1 MQGDIVNIQ
10 TNQKPNKPNKPKT
23 KQTQKE
29 AAHRKSLCAV
39 FFLPGN
45 EFCFLLRAAH
55 DGVILESAQKTAVK
69 GEVFWQLFF
78 HSYMMQE
85 IFMTKKDWYEA
96 GEQIRNLVQEAIDN
110 EDFSQLSSTVTNVV
124 NDTMSG
130 LEKALKD
137 SLGNGSRQAGSEAGA
152 ETDSSRARNRAEDA
166 RYSGG
171 QNAQDQMGD
180 QRGTAGA
187 NRGDRTRS
195 ESEDTYRKHRPYQ
208 EWTRQTRQEAADRIR
223 VNVEKAC
230 RTKYTEHVQKKNTA
244 LVPVRAPGQISGA
257 VMKWTGYACSGT
269 FGLSLAI
276 LGVVGAATGIALTVP
291 ISILGV
297 LFAGSLALGIGGKK
311 RSELAQRF
319 RKYVNVLGNRTY
331 CMVEEL
337 ADSVGESSK
346 FVRKDLKKMIRQGF
360 FPQGYL
366 DQKETC
372 LITDKQ
378 TYQQYQD
385 AQQSYEA
392 RQKTAQQSKESGTQ
406 EAGGKLHSE
415 DGLASERKAGSENA
429 SANRGG
435 AGFDGGIRSDLD
447 PKCAELI
454 AQGKSYIRH
463 IHECNDRILDEAMS
477 EKLARLELVVTRIF
491 TEAERN
497 PEVVDDLKKMMSY
510 YLPTTKKLLDAYC
523 NLNEQ
528 PVGGQNID
536 SMKKEIEGTL
546 DTLNAAFEKLLDDLF
561 EEQAWDISS
570 DISVLNT
577 MLAQEGLTGNQFER
591 RRNL

>member
-1 MQGDIVNIQ
+1 M
-10 TNQKPNKPNKPKT
+10 
-23 KQTQKE
+23 
-29 AAHRKSLCAV
+29 
-39 FFLPGN
+39 
-45 EFCFLLRAAH
+45 LRTTWYGA
-55 DGVILESAQKTAVK
+55 ILKATQKTAVNE
-69 GEVFWQLFF
+69 GVFWQLFF
-78 HSYMMQE
+78 DSFDFRE

-96 GEQIRNLVQEAIDN
+96 GDQIRNLVQDAIDK
-110 EDFSQLSSTVTNVV
+110 EDFSQLSSTISNVV

-137 SLGNGSRQAGSEAGA
+137 SLGNGTRQPGGAAGA
-152 ETDSSRARNRAEDA
+152 EKDSSGAQDA

-171 QNAQDQMGD
+171 QTVQDQADG
-180 QRGTAGA
+180 QTGTAGS
-187 NRGDRTRS
+187 NRGGRTQS
-195 ESEDTYRKHRPYQ
+195 ESGDQYRNRRPYQ
-208 EWTRQTRQEAADRIR
+208 TWTTQARQEAADRIR
-223 VNVEKAC
+223 VNMEK
-230 RTKYTEHVQKKNTA
+230 THSEHAQEKNTS
-244 LVPVRAPGQISGA
+244 LVPVKAPGRVSGT
-257 VMKWTGYACSGT
+257 VMKWVGYSCSGM

-276 LGVVGAATGIALTVP
+276 LGAVGAATGVSLAVP
-291 ISILGV
+291 VSILGV
-297 LFAGSLALGIGGKK
+297 LFAGSLGLGIGGKK
-311 RSELAQRF
+311 RLELAQRF
-319 RKYVNVLGNRTY
+319 RKYVSVLGNRTY

-392 RQKTAQQSKESGTQ
+392 RKKAAQQSKDPGRRDGDGQYFETAFDSESSG
-406 EAGGKLHSE
+406 
-415 DGLASERKAGSENA
+415 GSENTAAKRSGTNQNGAA
-429 SANRGG
+429 SGHFA
-435 AGFDGGIRSDLD
+435 DSDIRADLD

-454 AQGKSYIRH
+454 AQGRSYIRH
-463 IHECNDRILDEAMS
+463 IHECNDRIPDEAMS
-477 EKLARLELVVTRIF
+477 EKLARLEVVVTRIF

-536 SMKKEIEGTL
+536 TMKKEIEETL
-546 DTLNAAFEKLLDDLF
+546 DTLNSAFEKLLDDLF

-577 MLAQEGLTGNQFER
+577 MLAQEGLTGNRFER
-591 RRNL
+591 K

>member
-1 MQGDIVNIQ
+1 MAEGIVLYS
-10 TNQKPNKPNKPKT
+10 
-23 KQTQKE
+23 KQHE
-29 AAHRKSLCAV
+29 SKS
-39 FFLPGN
+39 
-45 EFCFLLRAAH
+45 
-55 DGVILESAQKTAVK
+55 
-69 GEVFWQLFF
+69 WQLGTGL
-78 HSYMMQE
+78 HSGMALEDLRDAVIWE

-96 GEQIRNLVQEAIDN
+96 GDQIRNLVQDAIDK
-110 EDFSQLSSTVTNVV
+110 EDFSQLSSTISNVV

-137 SLGNGSRQAGSEAGA
+137 SLGNGTQQPGGAAGA
-152 ETDSSRARNRAEDA
+152 EKDSSGAQDA
-166 RYSGG
+166 RYGGG
-171 QNAQDQMGD
+171 QTVQDQADG
-180 QRGTAGA
+180 QTGTAGS
-187 NRGDRTRS
+187 NRGGRTQS
-195 ESEDTYRKHRPYQ
+195 ESGDQYRNRRPYQ
-208 EWTRQTRQEAADRIR
+208 TWTTQARQEAADRIR
-223 VNVEKAC
+223 VNMEKTH
-230 RTKYTEHVQKKNTA
+230 RTRYTEHAQEKNTS
-244 LVPVRAPGQISGA
+244 LVPVKAPGKVSGT
-257 VMKWTGYACSGT
+257 VMKWVGYSCSGM

-276 LGVVGAATGIALTVP
+276 LGAVGAATGVSLAVP
-291 ISILGV
+291 VSILGV
-297 LFAGSLALGIGGKK
+297 LFAGSLGLGIGGKK
-311 RSELAQRF
+311 RLELAQRF
-319 RKYVNVLGNRTY
+319 RKYVSVLGNRTY

-392 RQKTAQQSKESGTQ
+392 RKKAAQQSKDPGRRDGDGQYFETAFDSESSG
-406 EAGGKLHSE
+406 
-415 DGLASERKAGSENA
+415 GSENA
-429 SANRGG
+429 AAKRSGTNQNG
-435 AGFDGGIRSDLD
+435 AASGHFADSDIRADLD

-454 AQGKSYIRH
+454 AQGRSYIRH
-463 IHECNDRILDEAMS
+463 IHECNDRIPDEAMS
-477 EKLARLELVVTRIF
+477 EKLARLEVVVTRIF

-536 SMKKEIEGTL
+536 TMKKEIEETL
-546 DTLNAAFEKLLDDLF
+546 DTLNSAFEKLLDDLF

-591 RRNL
+591 R

>member
-1 MQGDIVNIQ
+1 MLYS
-10 TNQKPNKPNKPKT
+10 
-23 KQTQKE
+23 KQHE
-29 AAHRKSLCAV
+29 SKS
-39 FFLPGN
+39 
-45 EFCFLLRAAH
+45 
-55 DGVILESAQKTAVK
+55 
-69 GEVFWQLFF
+69 WQLGTGL
-78 HSYMMQE
+78 HSGMALEDLRDAVIWE

-96 GEQIRNLVQEAIDN
+96 GDQIRNLVQDAIDK
-110 EDFSQLSSTVTNVV
+110 EDFSQLSSTISNVV

-137 SLGNGSRQAGSEAGA
+137 SLGNGTRQPGGAAGA
-152 ETDSSRARNRAEDA
+152 EKDSSGAQDA

-171 QNAQDQMGD
+171 QTVQDQADG
-180 QRGTAGA
+180 QTGTAGS
-187 NRGDRTRS
+187 NRGGRTQS
-195 ESEDTYRKHRPYQ
+195 ESGDQYRNRRPYQ
-208 EWTRQTRQEAADRIR
+208 TWTTQARQEAADRIR
-223 VNVEKAC
+223 SNMEKTH
-230 RTKYTEHVQKKNTA
+230 RTNDAEHAQKESKA
-244 LVPVRAPGQISGA
+244 LVPVKAPGRVSGT
-257 VMKWTGYACSGT
+257 VMKWVGYSCSGM

-276 LGVVGAATGIALTVP
+276 LGAVGAATGVSLAVP
-291 ISILGV
+291 VSILGV
-297 LFAGSLALGIGGKK
+297 LFAGSLGLGIGGKK
-311 RSELAQRF
+311 RLELAQRF
-319 RKYVNVLGNRTY
+319 RKYVSVLGNRTY

-392 RQKTAQQSKESGTQ
+392 RKKAAQQSKDPGRRDGDGQYFETAFDSESSG
-406 EAGGKLHSE
+406 
-415 DGLASERKAGSENA
+415 GSENA
-429 SANRGG
+429 AAKRSGTNQNG
-435 AGFDGGIRSDLD
+435 AASGHFADSDIRADLD

-454 AQGKSYIRH
+454 AQGRSYIRH
-463 IHECNDRILDEAMS
+463 IHECNDRIPDEAMS
-477 EKLARLELVVTRIF
+477 EKLARLEVVVTRIF

-536 SMKKEIEGTL
+536 TMKKEIEETL
-546 DTLNAAFEKLLDDLF
+546 DTLNSAFEKLLDDLF

-577 MLAQEGLTGNQFER
+577 MLAQEGLTGNRFER
-591 RRNL
+591 K

>member
-1 MQGDIVNIQ
+1 MLYS
-10 TNQKPNKPNKPKT
+10 
-23 KQTQKE
+23 KQHE
-29 AAHRKSLCAV
+29 SKS
-39 FFLPGN
+39 
-45 EFCFLLRAAH
+45 
-55 DGVILESAQKTAVK
+55 
-69 GEVFWQLFF
+69 WQLGTGL
-78 HSYMMQE
+78 HSGMALEDLRDAVIWE

-96 GEQIRNLVQEAIDN
+96 GDQIRNLVQDAIDK
-110 EDFSQLSSTVTNVV
+110 EDFSQLSSTISNVV

-137 SLGNGSRQAGSEAGA
+137 SLGNGTRQPGGAPGA
-152 ETDSSRARNRAEDA
+152 EKDSSGAQDA
-166 RYSGG
+166 RYSGR
-171 QNAQDQMGD
+171 QTVQDQADG
-180 QRGTAGA
+180 QTGTAGS
-187 NRGDRTRS
+187 NRGDRTQS
-195 ESEDTYRKHRPYQ
+195 ESGDQYRNRRPYQ
-208 EWTRQTRQEAADRIR
+208 TWTTQARQEAADRIR
-223 VNVEKAC
+223 VNMEKTH
-230 RTKYTEHVQKKNTA
+230 RTRYTEHAQEKNTS
-244 LVPVRAPGQISGA
+244 LVPVKAPGRVSGT
-257 VMKWTGYACSGT
+257 VMKWVGYSCSGM

-276 LGVVGAATGIALTVP
+276 LGAVGAATGVSLAVP
-291 ISILGV
+291 VSILGV
-297 LFAGSLALGIGGKK
+297 LFAGSLGLGIGGKK
-311 RSELAQRF
+311 RLELAQRF
-319 RKYVNVLGNRTY
+319 RKYVSVLGNRTY

-392 RQKTAQQSKESGTQ
+392 RKKAAQQSKDPGRRNGDGQYFETVFDSESSG
-406 EAGGKLHSE
+406 
-415 DGLASERKAGSENA
+415 GSENA
-429 SANRGG
+429 AAKRSGTNQNG
-435 AGFDGGIRSDLD
+435 AASGHFADSDIRADLD

-454 AQGKSYIRH
+454 AQGRSYIRH
-463 IHECNDRILDEAMS
+463 IHECNDRIPDEAMS
-477 EKLARLELVVTRIF
+477 EKLARLEVVVTRIF

-536 SMKKEIEGTL
+536 TMKKEIEETL
-546 DTLNAAFEKLLDDLF
+546 DTLNSAFEKLLDDLF

-591 RRNL
+591 K

>member
-1 MQGDIVNIQ
+1 MAEGIVLYS
-10 TNQKPNKPNKPKT
+10 
-23 KQTQKE
+23 KQHE
-29 AAHRKSLCAV
+29 SKS
-39 FFLPGN
+39 
-45 EFCFLLRAAH
+45 
-55 DGVILESAQKTAVK
+55 
-69 GEVFWQLFF
+69 WQLGTGL
-78 HSYMMQE
+78 HSGMALEDLRDAVIWE

-96 GEQIRNLVQEAIDN
+96 GDQIRNLVQDAIDK
-110 EDFSQLSSTVTNVV
+110 EDFSQLSSTISNVV

-137 SLGNGSRQAGSEAGA
+137 SLGNGTRQPGGAPGA
-152 ETDSSRARNRAEDA
+152 EKDSSGAQDA
-166 RYSGG
+166 RYSGR
-171 QNAQDQMGD
+171 QTVQDQADG
-180 QRGTAGA
+180 QTGTAGSKRGGRTQNESGDQYR
-187 NRGDRTRS
+187 NR
-195 ESEDTYRKHRPYQ
+195 RPYQ
-208 EWTRQTRQEAADRIR
+208 TWTTQARQEAADRIR
-223 VNVEKAC
+223 VNMEK
-230 RTKYTEHVQKKNTA
+230 THSEHAQKKNTS
-244 LVPVRAPGQISGA
+244 LVPVKAPGKVSGT
-257 VMKWTGYACSGT
+257 VMKWVGYSCSGM

-276 LGVVGAATGIALTVP
+276 LGAVGAATGVSLAVP
-291 ISILGV
+291 VSILGV
-297 LFAGSLALGIGGKK
+297 LFAGSLGLGIGGKK
-311 RSELAQRF
+311 RLELAQRF
-319 RKYVNVLGNRTY
+319 RKYVSVLGNRTY

-392 RQKTAQQSKESGTQ
+392 RRKAAQQSKDPGRREGDGQYFETAFDSESSG
-406 EAGGKLHSE
+406 
-415 DGLASERKAGSENA
+415 GSENA
-429 SANRGG
+429 AAKRSGTNQNG
-435 AGFDGGIRSDLD
+435 AASGHFADSDIRADLD

-454 AQGKSYIRH
+454 AQGRSYIRH
-463 IHECNDRILDEAMS
+463 IHECNDRIPDEAMS
-477 EKLARLELVVTRIF
+477 EKLARLEVVVTRIF

-536 SMKKEIEGTL
+536 TMKKEIEETL
-546 DTLNAAFEKLLDDLF
+546 DTLNSAFEKLLDDLF

-591 RRNL
+591 K

>member
-1 MQGDIVNIQ
+1 MLYS
-10 TNQKPNKPNKPKT
+10 
-23 KQTQKE
+23 KQHE
-29 AAHRKSLCAV
+29 SKS
-39 FFLPGN
+39 
-45 EFCFLLRAAH
+45 
-55 DGVILESAQKTAVK
+55 
-69 GEVFWQLFF
+69 WQLGTGL
-78 HSYMMQE
+78 HSGMALEDLRDAVIWE

-96 GEQIRNLVQEAIDN
+96 GDQIRNLVQDAIDK
-110 EDFSQLSSTVTNVV
+110 EDFSQLSSTISNVV

-137 SLGNGSRQAGSEAGA
+137 SLGNGTRQPGGAPGA
-152 ETDSSRARNRAEDA
+152 EKDSSGAQDA

-171 QNAQDQMGD
+171 QTAQDQADG
-180 QRGTAGA
+180 QTGTAGS
-187 NRGDRTRS
+187 NRGGRTQS
-195 ESEDTYRKHRPYQ
+195 ESGDQYRNRRPYQ
-208 EWTRQTRQEAADRIR
+208 TWTTQARQEAADRIR
-223 VNVEKAC
+223 VNMEK
-230 RTKYTEHVQKKNTA
+230 THSEHAQEKNTS
-244 LVPVRAPGQISGA
+244 LVPVKAPGRVSGT
-257 VMKWTGYACSGT
+257 VMKWVGYSCSGM

-276 LGVVGAATGIALTVP
+276 LGAVGAATGVSLAVP
-291 ISILGV
+291 VSILGV
-297 LFAGSLALGIGGKK
+297 LFAGSLGLGIGGKK
-311 RSELAQRF
+311 RLELAQRF
-319 RKYVNVLGNRTY
+319 RKYVSVLGNRTY

-392 RQKTAQQSKESGTQ
+392 RKKAAQQSKDPGRRDGDGQYFETAFDSESSG
-406 EAGGKLHSE
+406 
-415 DGLASERKAGSENA
+415 GSENTAAKRSGTNQNGAA
-429 SANRGG
+429 SGHFA
-435 AGFDGGIRSDLD
+435 DSDIRADLD

-454 AQGKSYIRH
+454 AQGRSYIRH
-463 IHECNDRILDEAMS
+463 IHECNDRIPDEAMS
-477 EKLARLELVVTRIF
+477 EKLARLEVVVTRIF

-536 SMKKEIEGTL
+536 TMKKEIEETL
-546 DTLNAAFEKLLDDLF
+546 DTLNSAFEKLLDDLF

-591 RRNL
+591 K

>member
-1 MQGDIVNIQ
+1 MLYS
-10 TNQKPNKPNKPKT
+10 
-23 KQTQKE
+23 KQHE
-29 AAHRKSLCAV
+29 SKSCQLGTGLHSGMALEDLRDAV
-39 FFLPGN
+39 
-45 EFCFLLRAAH
+45 
-55 DGVILESAQKTAVK
+55 I
-69 GEVFWQLFF
+69 W
-78 HSYMMQE
+78 E

-96 GEQIRNLVQEAIDN
+96 GDQIRNLVQDAIDK
-110 EDFSQLSSTVTNVV
+110 EDFSQLSSTISNVV

-137 SLGNGSRQAGSEAGA
+137 SLGNGTRQPGGAPGA
-152 ETDSSRARNRAEDA
+152 EKDSSGAQDA

-171 QNAQDQMGD
+171 QTVQDQADG
-180 QRGTAGA
+180 QTGTAGSK
-187 NRGDRTRS
+187 RGDRTQS
-195 ESEDTYRKHRPYQ
+195 ESGDQYRNRRPYQ
-208 EWTRQTRQEAADRIR
+208 TWTTQARQEAADRIR
-223 VNVEKAC
+223 VNMEKTH
-230 RTKYTEHVQKKNTA
+230 RTRYTEHAQEKNTS
-244 LVPVRAPGQISGA
+244 LVPVKAPGKVSGT
-257 VMKWTGYACSGT
+257 VMKWVGYSCGGM

-276 LGVVGAATGIALTVP
+276 LGAVGAATGVSLAVP
-291 ISILGV
+291 VSILGV
-297 LFAGSLALGIGGKK
+297 LFAGSLGLGIGGKK
-311 RSELAQRF
+311 RLELAQRF
-319 RKYVNVLGNRTY
+319 RKYVSVLGNRTY

-392 RQKTAQQSKESGTQ
+392 RKKAAQQSKDPGRRDGDGQYFETAFDSESSG
-406 EAGGKLHSE
+406 
-415 DGLASERKAGSENA
+415 GSENA
-429 SANRGG
+429 AAKRSGTNQNG
-435 AGFDGGIRSDLD
+435 AASGHFADSDIQADLD

-454 AQGKSYIRH
+454 AQGRSYIRH
-463 IHECNDRILDEAMS
+463 IHECNDRIPDEAMS
-477 EKLARLELVVTRIF
+477 EKLARLEVVVTRIF

-536 SMKKEIEGTL
+536 TMKKEIEETL
-546 DTLNAAFEKLLDDLF
+546 DTLNSAFEKLLDDLF

-591 RRNL
+591 K

>member
-1 MQGDIVNIQ
+1 MAEGIVLYS
-10 TNQKPNKPNKPKT
+10 
-23 KQTQKE
+23 KQHE
-29 AAHRKSLCAV
+29 SKS
-39 FFLPGN
+39 
-45 EFCFLLRAAH
+45 
-55 DGVILESAQKTAVK
+55 
-69 GEVFWQLFF
+69 WQLGTGL
-78 HSYMMQE
+78 HSGMALEDLRDAVIWE
-85 IFMTKKDWYEA
+85 IFMTKKDWYKA
-96 GEQIRNLVQEAIDN
+96 GDQIRNLVQDAIDK
-110 EDFSQLSSTVTNVV
+110 EDFSQLSSTISNVV

-137 SLGNGSRQAGSEAGA
+137 SLGNGTRQPGGAAGA
-152 ETDSSRARNRAEDA
+152 EKDSSGAQDA

-171 QNAQDQMGD
+171 QTVQDQADG
-180 QRGTAGA
+180 QTGTAGS
-187 NRGDRTRS
+187 NRGGRTQS
-195 ESEDTYRKHRPYQ
+195 ESGDQYRNRRPYQ
-208 EWTRQTRQEAADRIR
+208 TWTTQARQEAADRIR
-223 VNVEKAC
+223 VNMEK
-230 RTKYTEHVQKKNTA
+230 THSEHAQEKNTS
-244 LVPVRAPGQISGA
+244 LVPVKAPGRVSGT
-257 VMKWTGYACSGT
+257 VMKWVGYSCSGM

-276 LGVVGAATGIALTVP
+276 LGAVGAATGVSLAVP
-291 ISILGV
+291 VSILGV
-297 LFAGSLALGIGGKK
+297 LFAGSLGVGIGGKK
-311 RSELAQRF
+311 RLELAQRF
-319 RKYVNVLGNRTY
+319 RKYVSVLGNRTY

-392 RQKTAQQSKESGTQ
+392 RKKAAQQSKDPGRRDGDGQYFETAFDSESSG
-406 EAGGKLHSE
+406 
-415 DGLASERKAGSENA
+415 GSENA
-429 SANRGG
+429 AAKRSGTNQNG
-435 AGFDGGIRSDLD
+435 AASGHFADSDIRADLD

-454 AQGKSYIRH
+454 AQGRSYIRH
-463 IHECNDRILDEAMS
+463 IHECNDRIPDEAMS
-477 EKLARLELVVTRIF
+477 EKLARLEVVVTRIF

-536 SMKKEIEGTL
+536 TMKKEIEETL
-546 DTLNAAFEKLLDDLF
+546 DTLNSAFEKLLDDLF

-577 MLAQEGLTGNQFER
+577 MLAQEGLTGNRFER
-591 RRNL
+591 K

>member
-1 MQGDIVNIQ
+1 MLYS
-10 TNQKPNKPNKPKT
+10 
-23 KQTQKE
+23 KQHE
-29 AAHRKSLCAV
+29 SKSCQLGTGLHSGMALEDLRDAV
-39 FFLPGN
+39 
-45 EFCFLLRAAH
+45 
-55 DGVILESAQKTAVK
+55 I
-69 GEVFWQLFF
+69 W
-78 HSYMMQE
+78 E

-96 GEQIRNLVQEAIDN
+96 GDQIRNLVQDAIDK
-110 EDFSQLSSTVTNVV
+110 EDFSQLSSTISNVV

-137 SLGNGSRQAGSEAGA
+137 SLGNGTRQPGGAPGA
-152 ETDSSRARNRAEDA
+152 EKDSSGAQDA

-171 QNAQDQMGD
+171 QTVQDQADG
-180 QRGTAGA
+180 QTGTAGSK
-187 NRGDRTRS
+187 RGDRTQS
-195 ESEDTYRKHRPYQ
+195 ESGDQYRNRRPYQ
-208 EWTRQTRQEAADRIR
+208 TWTTQARQEAADRIR
-223 VNVEKAC
+223 VNMEKTH
-230 RTKYTEHVQKKNTA
+230 RTRYTEHAQEKNTS
-244 LVPVRAPGQISGA
+244 LVPVKAPGKVSGT
-257 VMKWTGYACSGT
+257 VMKWVGYSCSGM

-276 LGVVGAATGIALTVP
+276 LGAVGAATGVSLAVP
-291 ISILGV
+291 VSILGV
-297 LFAGSLALGIGGKK
+297 LFAGSLGLGIGGKK
-311 RSELAQRF
+311 RLELAQRF
-319 RKYVNVLGNRTY
+319 RKYVSVLGNRTY

-392 RQKTAQQSKESGTQ
+392 RKKAAQQSKDPGRRDGDGQYFETAFDSESSG
-406 EAGGKLHSE
+406 
-415 DGLASERKAGSENA
+415 GSENA
-429 SANRGG
+429 AAKRSGTNQNG
-435 AGFDGGIRSDLD
+435 AASGHFADSDIQADLD

-454 AQGKSYIRH
+454 AQGRSYIRH
-463 IHECNDRILDEAMS
+463 IHECNDRIPDEAMS
-477 EKLARLELVVTRIF
+477 EKLARLEVVVTRIF

-536 SMKKEIEGTL
+536 TMKKEIEETL
-546 DTLNAAFEKLLDDLF
+546 DTLNSAFEKLLDDLF

-577 MLAQEGLTGNQFER
+577 MLAQEGLTGNRFER
-591 RRNL
+591 K

>member
-1 MQGDIVNIQ
+1 MLYS
-10 TNQKPNKPNKPKT
+10 
-23 KQTQKE
+23 KQHE
-29 AAHRKSLCAV
+29 SKS
-39 FFLPGN
+39 
-45 EFCFLLRAAH
+45 
-55 DGVILESAQKTAVK
+55 
-69 GEVFWQLFF
+69 WQLGTGL
-78 HSYMMQE
+78 HSGMALEDLRDAVIWE

-96 GEQIRNLVQEAIDN
+96 GDQIRNLVQDAIDK
-110 EDFSQLSSTVTNVV
+110 EDFSQLSSTISNVV

-137 SLGNGSRQAGSEAGA
+137 SLGNGTRQPGGAAGA
-152 ETDSSRARNRAEDA
+152 EKDSSGAQDA

-171 QNAQDQMGD
+171 QTVQDQADG
-180 QRGTAGA
+180 QTGTAGS
-187 NRGDRTRS
+187 NRGGRTQS
-195 ESEDTYRKHRPYQ
+195 ESGDQYRNRRPYQ
-208 EWTRQTRQEAADRIR
+208 TWTTQARQEAADRIR
-223 VNVEKAC
+223 VNMEK
-230 RTKYTEHVQKKNTA
+230 THSEHAQEKNTS
-244 LVPVRAPGQISGA
+244 LVPVKAPGRVSGT
-257 VMKWTGYACSGT
+257 VMKWVGYSCSGM

-276 LGVVGAATGIALTVP
+276 LGAVGAATGVSLAVP
-291 ISILGV
+291 VSILGV
-297 LFAGSLALGIGGKK
+297 LFAGSLGLGIGGKK
-311 RSELAQRF
+311 RLELAQRF
-319 RKYVNVLGNRTY
+319 RKYVSVLGNRTY

-392 RQKTAQQSKESGTQ
+392 RKKAAQQSKDPGRRDGDGQYFETAFDSESSG
-406 EAGGKLHSE
+406 
-415 DGLASERKAGSENA
+415 GSENA
-429 SANRGG
+429 AAKRSGTNQNG
-435 AGFDGGIRSDLD
+435 AASGHFADSDIRADLD

-454 AQGKSYIRH
+454 AQGRSYIRH
-463 IHECNDRILDEAMS
+463 IHECNDRIPDEAMS
-477 EKLARLELVVTRIF
+477 EKLARLEVVVTRIF

-536 SMKKEIEGTL
+536 TMKKEIEETL
-546 DTLNAAFEKLLDDLF
+546 DTLNSAFEKLLDDLF

-577 MLAQEGLTGNQFER
+577 MLAQEGLTGNRFER
-591 RRNL
+591 K

>member
-1 MQGDIVNIQ
+1 M
-10 TNQKPNKPNKPKT
+10 
-23 KQTQKE
+23 
-29 AAHRKSLCAV
+29 
-39 FFLPGN
+39 
-45 EFCFLLRAAH
+45 LRATWYGA
-55 DGVILESAQKTAVK
+55 ILEATQKTAVNE
-69 GEVFWQLFF
+69 GVFWQLFF
-78 HSYMMQE
+78 DSFDFRE

-96 GEQIRNLVQEAIDN
+96 GDQIRNLVQDAIDK
-110 EDFSQLSSTVTNVV
+110 EDFSQLSSTISNVV

-137 SLGNGSRQAGSEAGA
+137 SLGNGTRQPGGAPGA
-152 ETDSSRARNRAEDA
+152 EKDSSGAQDA
-166 RYSGG
+166 RYSGR
-171 QNAQDQMGD
+171 QTVQDQADG
-180 QRGTAGA
+180 QTGTAGS
-187 NRGDRTRS
+187 NRGDRTQS
-195 ESEDTYRKHRPYQ
+195 ESGDQYRNRRPYQ
-208 EWTRQTRQEAADRIR
+208 TWTTQARQEAADRIR
-223 VNVEKAC
+223 VNMEKTH
-230 RTKYTEHVQKKNTA
+230 RTRYTEHAQEKNTS
-244 LVPVRAPGQISGA
+244 LVPVKAPGRVSGT
-257 VMKWTGYACSGT
+257 VMKWVGYSCSGM

-276 LGVVGAATGIALTVP
+276 LGAVGAATGVSLAVP
-291 ISILGV
+291 VSILGV
-297 LFAGSLALGIGGKK
+297 LFAGSLGLGLGGKK
-311 RSELAQRF
+311 RLELAQRF
-319 RKYVNVLGNRTY
+319 RKYVSVLGNRTY

-392 RQKTAQQSKESGTQ
+392 RKKAAQQSKDPGRRDGDGQYFETAFDSESSG
-406 EAGGKLHSE
+406 
-415 DGLASERKAGSENA
+415 GSENA
-429 SANRGG
+429 AAKRSGTNQNG
-435 AGFDGGIRSDLD
+435 AASGHFADSDIRADLD

-454 AQGKSYIRH
+454 AQGRSYIRH
-463 IHECNDRILDEAMS
+463 IHECNDRIPDEAMS
-477 EKLARLELVVTRIF
+477 EKLARLEVVVTRIF

-536 SMKKEIEGTL
+536 TMKKEIEETL
-546 DTLNAAFEKLLDDLF
+546 DTLNSAFEKLLDDLF

-591 RRNL
+591 K

>member
-1 MQGDIVNIQ
+1 MLYS
-10 TNQKPNKPNKPKT
+10 
-23 KQTQKE
+23 KQHE
-29 AAHRKSLCAV
+29 SKS
-39 FFLPGN
+39 
-45 EFCFLLRAAH
+45 
-55 DGVILESAQKTAVK
+55 
-69 GEVFWQLFF
+69 WQLGTGL
-78 HSYMMQE
+78 HSGMALEDLRDAVIWE

-96 GEQIRNLVQEAIDN
+96 GDQIRNLVQDAIDK
-110 EDFSQLSSTVTNVV
+110 EDFSQLSSTISNVV

-137 SLGNGSRQAGSEAGA
+137 SLGNGTRQPGGAPGA
-152 ETDSSRARNRAEDA
+152 EKDSSGAQDA

-171 QNAQDQMGD
+171 QTVQDQADG
-180 QRGTAGA
+180 QTGTAGSK
-187 NRGDRTRS
+187 RGDRTQS
-195 ESEDTYRKHRPYQ
+195 ESGDQYRNRRPYQ
-208 EWTRQTRQEAADRIR
+208 TWTTQARQEAADRIR
-223 VNVEKAC
+223 VNMEKTH
-230 RTKYTEHVQKKNTA
+230 RTRYTEHAQEKNTS
-244 LVPVRAPGQISGA
+244 LVPVKAPGKVSGT
-257 VMKWTGYACSGT
+257 VMKWVGYSCSGM

-276 LGVVGAATGIALTVP
+276 LGAVGAATGVSLAVP
-291 ISILGV
+291 VSILGV
-297 LFAGSLALGIGGKK
+297 LFAGSLGLGIGGKK
-311 RSELAQRF
+311 RLELAQRF
-319 RKYVNVLGNRTY
+319 RKYVSVLGNRTY

-392 RQKTAQQSKESGTQ
+392 RRKAAQQSKDPGRREGDGQYFETAFDFESSG
-406 EAGGKLHSE
+406 
-415 DGLASERKAGSENA
+415 GSENA
-429 SANRGG
+429 AAKRSGTNQNG
-435 AGFDGGIRSDLD
+435 AASGHFADSDIRADLD

-454 AQGKSYIRH
+454 AQGRSYIRH
-463 IHECNDRILDEAMS
+463 IHECNDRIPDEAMS
-477 EKLARLELVVTRIF
+477 EKLARLEVVVTRIF

-536 SMKKEIEGTL
+536 TMKKEIEETL
-546 DTLNAAFEKLLDDLF
+546 DTLNSAFEKLLDDLF

-577 MLAQEGLTGNQFER
+577 MLAQEGLTGNRFER
-591 RRNL
+591 K

>member
-1 MQGDIVNIQ
+1 MLYS
-10 TNQKPNKPNKPKT
+10 
-23 KQTQKE
+23 KQHE
-29 AAHRKSLCAV
+29 SKS
-39 FFLPGN
+39 
-45 EFCFLLRAAH
+45 
-55 DGVILESAQKTAVK
+55 
-69 GEVFWQLFF
+69 WQLGTGL
-78 HSYMMQE
+78 HSGMALEDLRDAVIWE

-96 GEQIRNLVQEAIDN
+96 GDQIRNLVQDAIDK
-110 EDFSQLSSTVTNVV
+110 EDFSQLSSTISNVV

-137 SLGNGSRQAGSEAGA
+137 SLGNGTRQPGGAPGA
-152 ETDSSRARNRAEDA
+152 EKDSSGTQDA
-166 RYSGG
+166 RYSGR
-171 QNAQDQMGD
+171 QTVQDQADG
-180 QRGTAGA
+180 QTGTAGS
-187 NRGDRTRS
+187 NRGDRTQS
-195 ESEDTYRKHRPYQ
+195 ESGDQYRNRRPYQ
-208 EWTRQTRQEAADRIR
+208 TWTTQARQEAADRIR
-223 VNVEKAC
+223 SNMEKTH
-230 RTKYTEHVQKKNTA
+230 RTNDAEHAQKESKA
-244 LVPVRAPGQISGA
+244 LVPVKAPGRVSGT
-257 VMKWTGYACSGT
+257 VMKWVGYSCSGM

-276 LGVVGAATGIALTVP
+276 LGVVGAATGVSLAVP
-291 ISILGV
+291 VSILSV
-297 LFAGSLALGIGGKK
+297 LFAGSLGLGIGGKK
-311 RSELAQRF
+311 RLELAQRF
-319 RKYVNVLGNRTY
+319 RKYVSVLGNRTY

-392 RQKTAQQSKESGTQ
+392 RRKAAQQSKDPGRREGDGQYFETAFDSESSG
-406 EAGGKLHSE
+406 
-415 DGLASERKAGSENA
+415 GSENA
-429 SANRGG
+429 AAKRSGTNQNG
-435 AGFDGGIRSDLD
+435 AASGHFADSDIQADLD

-454 AQGKSYIRH
+454 AQGRSYIRH
-463 IHECNDRILDEAMS
+463 IHECNDRIPDEAMS

-536 SMKKEIEGTL
+536 TMKKEIEETL
-546 DTLNAAFEKLLDDLF
+546 DTLNSAFEKLLDDLF

-577 MLAQEGLTGNQFER
+577 MLAQEGLTGNRFER
-591 RRNL
+591 R

>member
-1 MQGDIVNIQ
+1 MLYSQQ
-10 TNQKPNKPNKPKT
+10 H
-23 KQTQKE
+23 E
-29 AAHRKSLCAV
+29 SKS
-39 FFLPGN
+39 
-45 EFCFLLRAAH
+45 
-55 DGVILESAQKTAVK
+55 
-69 GEVFWQLFF
+69 WQLGTGL
-78 HSYMMQE
+78 HSGMALEDLRDAVIWE

-96 GEQIRNLVQEAIDN
+96 GDQIRNLVQDAIDK
-110 EDFSQLSSTVTNVV
+110 EDFSQLSSTISNVV

-137 SLGNGSRQAGSEAGA
+137 SLGNGTQQPGGAPGA
-152 ETDSSRARNRAEDA
+152 EKDSSGAQDA
-166 RYSGG
+166 RYGGG
-171 QNAQDQMGD
+171 QTVQDQADG
-180 QRGTAGA
+180 QTGTAGS
-187 NRGDRTRS
+187 NRGGRTQS
-195 ESEDTYRKHRPYQ
+195 ESGDQYRNRRPYQ
-208 EWTRQTRQEAADRIR
+208 TWTTQARQEAADRIR
-223 VNVEKAC
+223 VNMEKTH
-230 RTKYTEHVQKKNTA
+230 RTRYTEHAQEKNTS
-244 LVPVRAPGQISGA
+244 LVPVKAPGKVSGT
-257 VMKWTGYACSGT
+257 VMKWVGYSCSGM

-276 LGVVGAATGIALTVP
+276 LGAVGAATGVSLAVP
-291 ISILGV
+291 VSILGV
-297 LFAGSLALGIGGKK
+297 LFAGSLGLGIGGKK
-311 RSELAQRF
+311 RLELAQRF
-319 RKYVNVLGNRTY
+319 RKYVSVLGNRTY

-392 RQKTAQQSKESGTQ
+392 RKKAAQQSKDPGRRDGDGQYFETVFDSESSG
-406 EAGGKLHSE
+406 
-415 DGLASERKAGSENA
+415 GSENA
-429 SANRGG
+429 AAKRSGTNQKG
-435 AGFDGGIRSDLD
+435 AASGHFADSDIRADLD

-454 AQGKSYIRH
+454 AQGRSYIRH

-477 EKLARLELVVTRIF
+477 EKLARLEVVVTRIF

-536 SMKKEIEGTL
+536 TMKKEIEETL
-546 DTLNAAFEKLLDDLF
+546 DTLNSAFEKLLDDLF

-577 MLAQEGLTGNQFER
+577 MLAQEGLTGNRFER
-591 RRNL
+591 K

>member
-1 MQGDIVNIQ
+1 MLYS
-10 TNQKPNKPNKPKT
+10 
-23 KQTQKE
+23 KQHE
-29 AAHRKSLCAV
+29 SKS
-39 FFLPGN
+39 
-45 EFCFLLRAAH
+45 
-55 DGVILESAQKTAVK
+55 
-69 GEVFWQLFF
+69 WQLGTGL
-78 HSYMMQE
+78 HSGMALEDLRDAVIWE

-96 GEQIRNLVQEAIDN
+96 GDQIRNLVQDAIDK
-110 EDFSQLSSTVTNVV
+110 EDFSQLSSTISNVV

-137 SLGNGSRQAGSEAGA
+137 SLGNGTRQPGGAAGA
-152 ETDSSRARNRAEDA
+152 EKDSSGAQDA

-171 QNAQDQMGD
+171 QTVQDQADG
-180 QRGTAGA
+180 QTGTAGS
-187 NRGDRTRS
+187 NRGGRTQS
-195 ESEDTYRKHRPYQ
+195 ESGDQYRNRRPYQ
-208 EWTRQTRQEAADRIR
+208 TWTTQARQEAADRIR
-223 VNVEKAC
+223 VNMEK
-230 RTKYTEHVQKKNTA
+230 THSEHAQEKNTS
-244 LVPVRAPGQISGA
+244 LVPVKAPGRVSGT
-257 VMKWTGYACSGT
+257 VMKWVGYSCSGM

-276 LGVVGAATGIALTVP
+276 LGAVGAATGVSLAVP
-291 ISILGV
+291 VSILGV
-297 LFAGSLALGIGGKK
+297 LFAGSLGLGIGGKK
-311 RSELAQRF
+311 RLELAQRF
-319 RKYVNVLGNRTY
+319 RKYVSVLGNRTY

-392 RQKTAQQSKESGTQ
+392 RKKAAQQSKDPGRRDGDGQYFETAFDSES
-406 EAGGKLHSE
+406 S
-415 DGLASERKAGSENA
+415 SGSENA
-429 SANRGG
+429 AAKRSGTNQNG
-435 AGFDGGIRSDLD
+435 AASGHFADSDIRADLD

-454 AQGKSYIRH
+454 AQGRSYIRH
-463 IHECNDRILDEAMS
+463 IHECNDRIPDEAMS
-477 EKLARLELVVTRIF
+477 EKLARLEVVVTRIF

-536 SMKKEIEGTL
+536 TMKKEIEETL
-546 DTLNAAFEKLLDDLF
+546 DTLNSAFEKLLDDLF

-577 MLAQEGLTGNQFER
+577 MLAQEGLTGNRFER
-591 RRNL
+591 K

>member
-1 MQGDIVNIQ
+1 MLYS
-10 TNQKPNKPNKPKT
+10 
-23 KQTQKE
+23 KQHE
-29 AAHRKSLCAV
+29 SKSCQLGTGLHSGMALEDLRDAV
-39 FFLPGN
+39 
-45 EFCFLLRAAH
+45 
-55 DGVILESAQKTAVK
+55 I
-69 GEVFWQLFF
+69 W
-78 HSYMMQE
+78 E

-96 GEQIRNLVQEAIDN
+96 GDQIRNLVQDAIDK
-110 EDFSQLSSTVTNVV
+110 EDFSQLSSTISNVV

-137 SLGNGSRQAGSEAGA
+137 SLGNGTRQPGGAPGA
-152 ETDSSRARNRAEDA
+152 EKDSSGAQDA

-171 QNAQDQMGD
+171 QTVQDQADG
-180 QRGTAGA
+180 QTGTAGSK
-187 NRGDRTRS
+187 RGDRTQS
-195 ESEDTYRKHRPYQ
+195 ESGDQYRNRRPYQ
-208 EWTRQTRQEAADRIR
+208 TWTTQARQEAADRIR
-223 VNVEKAC
+223 SNMEKTH
-230 RTKYTEHVQKKNTA
+230 RTNDAEHAQKESKA
-244 LVPVRAPGQISGA
+244 LVPVKAPGRVSGT
-257 VMKWTGYACSGT
+257 VMKWVGYSCSGM

-276 LGVVGAATGIALTVP
+276 LGAVGAATGVSLAVP
-291 ISILGV
+291 VSILSV
-297 LFAGSLALGIGGKK
+297 LFAGSLGVGIGGKK
-311 RSELAQRF
+311 RLELAQRF
-319 RKYVNVLGNRTY
+319 RKYVSVLGNRTY

-392 RQKTAQQSKESGTQ
+392 RKKAAQQSKDPGRRNGDGQYFETVFDSESSG
-406 EAGGKLHSE
+406 
-415 DGLASERKAGSENA
+415 GSENA
-429 SANRGG
+429 AAKRSGTNQNG
-435 AGFDGGIRSDLD
+435 AASGHFADSDIQADLD

-454 AQGKSYIRH
+454 AQGRSYIRH
-463 IHECNDRILDEAMS
+463 IHECNDRIPDEAMS
-477 EKLARLELVVTRIF
+477 EKLARLEVVVTRIF

-536 SMKKEIEGTL
+536 TMKKEIEETL
-546 DTLNAAFEKLLDDLF
+546 DTLNSAFEKLLDDLF

-591 RRNL
+591 K

>member
-1 MQGDIVNIQ
+1 MLYS
-10 TNQKPNKPNKPKT
+10 
-23 KQTQKE
+23 KQHE
-29 AAHRKSLCAV
+29 SKSCQLGTGLHSGMALEDLRDAV
-39 FFLPGN
+39 
-45 EFCFLLRAAH
+45 
-55 DGVILESAQKTAVK
+55 I
-69 GEVFWQLFF
+69 W
-78 HSYMMQE
+78 E

-96 GEQIRNLVQEAIDN
+96 GDQIRNLVQDAIDK
-110 EDFSQLSSTVTNVV
+110 EDFSQLSSTISNVV

-137 SLGNGSRQAGSEAGA
+137 SLGNGTRQPGGAPGA
-152 ETDSSRARNRAEDA
+152 EKDSSGAQDA

-171 QNAQDQMGD
+171 QTVQDQADG
-180 QRGTAGA
+180 QTGTAGSK
-187 NRGDRTRS
+187 RGDRTQS
-195 ESEDTYRKHRPYQ
+195 ESGDQYRNRRPYQ
-208 EWTRQTRQEAADRIR
+208 TWTTQARQEAADRIR
-223 VNVEKAC
+223 SNMEKTH
-230 RTKYTEHVQKKNTA
+230 RTNDAEHAQKESKA
-244 LVPVRAPGQISGA
+244 LVPVKAPGRVSGT
-257 VMKWTGYACSGT
+257 VMKWVGYSCSGM

-276 LGVVGAATGIALTVP
+276 LGAVGAATGVSLAVP
-291 ISILGV
+291 VGILGV
-297 LFAGSLALGIGGKK
+297 LFAGSLGLGIGGKK
-311 RSELAQRF
+311 RLELAQRF
-319 RKYVNVLGNRTY
+319 RKYVSVLGNRTY

-392 RQKTAQQSKESGTQ
+392 RKKAAQQGKDPGRRDGDGQHFETEFDSESRG
-406 EAGGKLHSE
+406 
-415 DGLASERKAGSENA
+415 GSENA
-429 SANRGG
+429 AAKRSGTNQNG
-435 AGFDGGIRSDLD
+435 AASGHFADSDIRADLD

-454 AQGKSYIRH
+454 AQGRSYIRH
-463 IHECNDRILDEAMS
+463 IHECNDRIPDEAMS
-477 EKLARLELVVTRIF
+477 EKLARLEVVVTRIF

-536 SMKKEIEGTL
+536 TMKKEIEETL
-546 DTLNAAFEKLLDDLF
+546 DTLNSAFEKLLDDLF

-591 RRNL
+591 K

>member
-1 MQGDIVNIQ
+1 M
-10 TNQKPNKPNKPKT
+10 
-23 KQTQKE
+23 
-29 AAHRKSLCAV
+29 
-39 FFLPGN
+39 
-45 EFCFLLRAAH
+45 LRATWYGA
-55 DGVILESAQKTAVK
+55 ILEATQKTAVNE
-69 GEVFWQLFF
+69 GVFWQLFF
-78 HSYMMQE
+78 DSFDFRE

-96 GEQIRNLVQEAIDN
+96 GDQIRNLVQDAIDK
-110 EDFSQLSSTVTNVV
+110 EDFSQLSSTISNVV

-137 SLGNGSRQAGSEAGA
+137 SLGNGTRQPGGAPGA
-152 ETDSSRARNRAEDA
+152 EKDSSGAQDA

-171 QNAQDQMGD
+171 QTVQDQADG
-180 QRGTAGA
+180 QTGTAGSK
-187 NRGDRTRS
+187 RGDRTQS
-195 ESEDTYRKHRPYQ
+195 ESGDQYRNRRPYQ
-208 EWTRQTRQEAADRIR
+208 TWTTQARQEAADRIR
-223 VNVEKAC
+223 VNMEKTH
-230 RTKYTEHVQKKNTA
+230 RTRYTEHAQEKNTS
-244 LVPVRAPGQISGA
+244 LVPVKAPGKVSGT
-257 VMKWTGYACSGT
+257 VMKWVGYSCGGM

-276 LGVVGAATGIALTVP
+276 LGAVGAATGVSLAVP
-291 ISILGV
+291 VSILSV
-297 LFAGSLALGIGGKK
+297 LFAGSLGVGIGGKK
-311 RSELAQRF
+311 RLELAQRF
-319 RKYVNVLGNRTY
+319 RKYVSVLGNRTY

-392 RQKTAQQSKESGTQ
+392 RKKAAQQSKDPGRRDGDGQYFETAFDSESSG
-406 EAGGKLHSE
+406 
-415 DGLASERKAGSENA
+415 GSENA
-429 SANRGG
+429 AAKRSGTNQNG
-435 AGFDGGIRSDLD
+435 AASGHFADSDIQADLD

-454 AQGKSYIRH
+454 AQGRSYIRH
-463 IHECNDRILDEAMS
+463 IHECNDRIPDEAMS
-477 EKLARLELVVTRIF
+477 EKLARLEVVVTRIF

-536 SMKKEIEGTL
+536 TMKKEIEETL
-546 DTLNAAFEKLLDDLF
+546 DTLNSAFEKLLDDLF

-591 RRNL
+591 K

>member
-1 MQGDIVNIQ
+1 MAEGIVLYS
-10 TNQKPNKPNKPKT
+10 
-23 KQTQKE
+23 KQHE
-29 AAHRKSLCAV
+29 SKS
-39 FFLPGN
+39 
-45 EFCFLLRAAH
+45 
-55 DGVILESAQKTAVK
+55 
-69 GEVFWQLFF
+69 WQLGTGL
-78 HSYMMQE
+78 HSGMALEDLRDAVIWE

-96 GEQIRNLVQEAIDN
+96 GDQIRNLVQDAIDK
-110 EDFSQLSSTVTNVV
+110 EDFSRLSSTISNVV

-137 SLGNGSRQAGSEAGA
+137 SLGNGTQQPGGAAGA
-152 ETDSSRARNRAEDA
+152 EKDSSGAQDA
-166 RYSGG
+166 RYGGG
-171 QNAQDQMGD
+171 QTVQDQADG
-180 QRGTAGA
+180 QTGTAGS
-187 NRGDRTRS
+187 NRGGRTQS
-195 ESEDTYRKHRPYQ
+195 ESGDQYRNRRPYQ
-208 EWTRQTRQEAADRIR
+208 TWTTQARQEAADRIR
-223 VNVEKAC
+223 VNMEKTH
-230 RTKYTEHVQKKNTA
+230 RTRYTEHAQEKNTS
-244 LVPVRAPGQISGA
+244 LVPVKAPGKVSGT
-257 VMKWTGYACSGT
+257 VMKWVGYSCSGM

-276 LGVVGAATGIALTVP
+276 LGAVGAATGVSLAVP
-291 ISILGV
+291 VSILGV
-297 LFAGSLALGIGGKK
+297 LFAGSLGLGIGGKK
-311 RSELAQRF
+311 RLELAQRF
-319 RKYVNVLGNRTY
+319 RKYVSVLGNRTY

-385 AQQSYEA
+385 VQQSYEA
-392 RQKTAQQSKESGTQ
+392 RKKAAQQSKDPGRRDGDGQYFETVFDSESSG
-406 EAGGKLHSE
+406 
-415 DGLASERKAGSENA
+415 GSENA
-429 SANRGG
+429 AAKRSGTNQKG
-435 AGFDGGIRSDLD
+435 AASGHFADSDIRADLD

-454 AQGKSYIRH
+454 AQGRSYIRH
-463 IHECNDRILDEAMS
+463 IHECNDRIPDEAMS
-477 EKLARLELVVTRIF
+477 EKLARLEVVVTRIF

-536 SMKKEIEGTL
+536 TMKKEIEETL
-546 DTLNAAFEKLLDDLF
+546 DTLNSAFEKLLDDLF

-591 RRNL
+591 K

>member
-1 MQGDIVNIQ
+1 MAEGIVLYS
-10 TNQKPNKPNKPKT
+10 
-23 KQTQKE
+23 KQHE
-29 AAHRKSLCAV
+29 SKS
-39 FFLPGN
+39 
-45 EFCFLLRAAH
+45 
-55 DGVILESAQKTAVK
+55 
-69 GEVFWQLFF
+69 WQLGTGL
-78 HSYMMQE
+78 HSGMALEDLRDAVIWE

-96 GEQIRNLVQEAIDN
+96 GDQIRNLVQDAIDK
-110 EDFSQLSSTVTNVV
+110 EDFSQLSSTISNVV

-137 SLGNGSRQAGSEAGA
+137 SLGNGTRQPGGAAGA
-152 ETDSSRARNRAEDA
+152 EKDSSGAQDA

-171 QNAQDQMGD
+171 QTVQDQADG
-180 QRGTAGA
+180 QTGTAGS
-187 NRGDRTRS
+187 NRGGRTQS
-195 ESEDTYRKHRPYQ
+195 ESGDQYRNRRPYQ
-208 EWTRQTRQEAADRIR
+208 TWTTQARQEAADRIR
-223 VNVEKAC
+223 VNMEK
-230 RTKYTEHVQKKNTA
+230 THSEHAQEKNTS
-244 LVPVRAPGQISGA
+244 LVPVKAPGRVSGT
-257 VMKWTGYACSGT
+257 VMKWVGYSCSGM

-276 LGVVGAATGIALTVP
+276 LGAVGAATGVSLAVP
-291 ISILGV
+291 VSILGV
-297 LFAGSLALGIGGKK
+297 LFAGSLGLGLGGKK
-311 RSELAQRF
+311 RLELAQRF
-319 RKYVNVLGNRTY
+319 RKYVSVLGNRTY

-392 RQKTAQQSKESGTQ
+392 RKKAAQQSKDPGRRDGDGQYFETAFDSESSG
-406 EAGGKLHSE
+406 
-415 DGLASERKAGSENA
+415 GSENA
-429 SANRGG
+429 AAKRSGTNQNG
-435 AGFDGGIRSDLD
+435 AASGHFADSDIRADLD

-454 AQGKSYIRH
+454 AQGRSYIRH
-463 IHECNDRILDEAMS
+463 IHECNDRIPDEAMS
-477 EKLARLELVVTRIF
+477 EKLARLEVVVTRIF

-536 SMKKEIEGTL
+536 TMKKEIEETL
-546 DTLNAAFEKLLDDLF
+546 DTLNSAFEKLLDDLF

-577 MLAQEGLTGNQFER
+577 MLAQEGLTGNRFER
-591 RRNL
+591 K

>member
-1 MQGDIVNIQ
+1 MAEGIVLYS
-10 TNQKPNKPNKPKT
+10 
-23 KQTQKE
+23 KQHE
-29 AAHRKSLCAV
+29 SKS
-39 FFLPGN
+39 
-45 EFCFLLRAAH
+45 
-55 DGVILESAQKTAVK
+55 
-69 GEVFWQLFF
+69 WQLGTGL
-78 HSYMMQE
+78 HSGMALEDLRDAVIWE

-96 GEQIRNLVQEAIDN
+96 GDQIRNLVQDAIDK
-110 EDFSQLSSTVTNVV
+110 EDFSQLSSTISNVV

-137 SLGNGSRQAGSEAGA
+137 SLGNGTRQPGGAPGA
-152 ETDSSRARNRAEDA
+152 EKDSSGAQDA

-171 QNAQDQMGD
+171 QTVQDQADG
-180 QRGTAGA
+180 QTGTAGSK
-187 NRGDRTRS
+187 RGDRTQS
-195 ESEDTYRKHRPYQ
+195 ESGDQYRNRRPYQ
-208 EWTRQTRQEAADRIR
+208 TWTTQARQEAADRIR
-223 VNVEKAC
+223 VNMEKTH
-230 RTKYTEHVQKKNTA
+230 RTRYTEHAQEKNTS
-244 LVPVRAPGQISGA
+244 LVPVKAPGKVSGT
-257 VMKWTGYACSGT
+257 VMKWVGYSCSGM

-276 LGVVGAATGIALTVP
+276 LGAVGAATGVSLAVP
-291 ISILGV
+291 VSILGV
-297 LFAGSLALGIGGKK
+297 LFAGSLGVGIGGKK
-311 RSELAQRF
+311 RLELAQRF
-319 RKYVNVLGNRTY
+319 RKYVSVLGNRTY

-392 RQKTAQQSKESGTQ
+392 RRKAAQQSKDPGRRDGDGQYFETAFDSESSG
-406 EAGGKLHSE
+406 
-415 DGLASERKAGSENA
+415 GSENA
-429 SANRGG
+429 AAKRSGTNQNG
-435 AGFDGGIRSDLD
+435 AASGHFADSDIRADLD

-454 AQGKSYIRH
+454 AQGRSYIRH
-463 IHECNDRILDEAMS
+463 IHECNDRIPDEAMS
-477 EKLARLELVVTRIF
+477 EKLARLEVVVTRIF

-536 SMKKEIEGTL
+536 TMKKEIEETL
-546 DTLNAAFEKLLDDLF
+546 DTLNSAFEKLLDDLF

-591 RRNL
+591 K

>member
-1 MQGDIVNIQ
+1 M
-10 TNQKPNKPNKPKT
+10 
-23 KQTQKE
+23 
-29 AAHRKSLCAV
+29 
-39 FFLPGN
+39 
-45 EFCFLLRAAH
+45 LRATWYGA
-55 DGVILESAQKTAVK
+55 ILEATQKTAVHE
-69 GEVFWQLFF
+69 GVFWQLFF
-78 HSYMMQE
+78 DSFDFRE

-96 GEQIRNLVQEAIDN
+96 GDQIRNLVQDAIDK
-110 EDFSQLSSTVTNVV
+110 EDFSQLSSTISNVV

-137 SLGNGSRQAGSEAGA
+137 SLGNGTRQPGGAAGA
-152 ETDSSRARNRAEDA
+152 EKDSSGAQDA

-171 QNAQDQMGD
+171 QTVQDQADG
-180 QRGTAGA
+180 QTGTAGS
-187 NRGDRTRS
+187 NRGGRTQS
-195 ESEDTYRKHRPYQ
+195 ESGDQYRNRRPYQ
-208 EWTRQTRQEAADRIR
+208 TWTTQARQEAADRIR
-223 VNVEKAC
+223 VNMEK
-230 RTKYTEHVQKKNTA
+230 THSEHAQEKNTS
-244 LVPVRAPGQISGA
+244 LVPVKAPGRVSGT
-257 VMKWTGYACSGT
+257 VMKWVGYSCSGM

-276 LGVVGAATGIALTVP
+276 LGAVGAATGVSLAVP
-291 ISILGV
+291 VSILGV
-297 LFAGSLALGIGGKK
+297 LFAGSLGLGIGGKK
-311 RSELAQRF
+311 RLELAQRF
-319 RKYVNVLGNRTY
+319 RKYVSVLGNRTY

-392 RQKTAQQSKESGTQ
+392 RKKAAQQSKDPGRRDGDGQYFETAFDSESSG
-406 EAGGKLHSE
+406 
-415 DGLASERKAGSENA
+415 GSENA
-429 SANRGG
+429 AAKRSGTNQNG
-435 AGFDGGIRSDLD
+435 AASGHFADSDIRADLD

-454 AQGKSYIRH
+454 AQGRSYIRH
-463 IHECNDRILDEAMS
+463 IHECNDRIPDEAMS
-477 EKLARLELVVTRIF
+477 EKLARLEVVVTRIF

-497 PEVVDDLKKMMSY
+497 PEIVDDLKKMMSY

-536 SMKKEIEGTL
+536 TMKKEIEETL
-546 DTLNAAFEKLLDDLF
+546 DTLNSAFEKLLDDLF

-591 RRNL
+591 K

>member
-1 MQGDIVNIQ
+1 MLYS
-10 TNQKPNKPNKPKT
+10 
-23 KQTQKE
+23 KQHE
-29 AAHRKSLCAV
+29 SKS
-39 FFLPGN
+39 
-45 EFCFLLRAAH
+45 
-55 DGVILESAQKTAVK
+55 
-69 GEVFWQLFF
+69 WQLGTGL
-78 HSYMMQE
+78 HSGMALEDLRDAVIWE

-96 GEQIRNLVQEAIDN
+96 GDQIRNLVQDAIDKQ
-110 EDFSQLSSTVTNVV
+110 DFSQLSSTISNVV

-137 SLGNGSRQAGSEAGA
+137 SLGNGTRQPGGAAGA
-152 ETDSSRARNRAEDA
+152 EKDSSGAQDA
-166 RYSGG
+166 RYGGG
-171 QNAQDQMGD
+171 QTVQDQADG
-180 QRGTAGA
+180 QTGTAGS
-187 NRGDRTRS
+187 NRGDRTQS
-195 ESEDTYRKHRPYQ
+195 ESGDQYRNRRPYQ
-208 EWTRQTRQEAADRIR
+208 TWTTQARQEAADRIR
-223 VNVEKAC
+223 VNMEKTH
-230 RTKYTEHVQKKNTA
+230 RTRYTEHAQKKNTS
-244 LVPVRAPGQISGA
+244 LVPVKAPGKVSGT
-257 VMKWTGYACSGT
+257 VMKWVGYSCSGM

-276 LGVVGAATGIALTVP
+276 LGAVGAATGVSLAVP
-291 ISILGV
+291 VSILGV
-297 LFAGSLALGIGGKK
+297 LFAGSLGLGIGGKK
-311 RSELAQRF
+311 RLELAQRF
-319 RKYVNVLGNRTY
+319 RKYVSVLGNRTY

-392 RQKTAQQSKESGTQ
+392 RKKAAQQSKDPGRRDGDGQYFETAFDSESSG
-406 EAGGKLHSE
+406 
-415 DGLASERKAGSENA
+415 GSENA
-429 SANRGG
+429 AAKRNGTNQNG
-435 AGFDGGIRSDLD
+435 AASGHFADSDIRADLD

-454 AQGKSYIRH
+454 AQGRSYIRH
-463 IHECNDRILDEAMS
+463 IHECNDRIPDEAMS
-477 EKLARLELVVTRIF
+477 EKLARLEVVVTRIF

-536 SMKKEIEGTL
+536 TMKKEIEETL
-546 DTLNAAFEKLLDDLF
+546 DTLNSAFEKLLDDLF

-591 RRNL
+591 R

>member
-1 MQGDIVNIQ
+1 MLYS
-10 TNQKPNKPNKPKT
+10 
-23 KQTQKE
+23 KQHE
-29 AAHRKSLCAV
+29 SKSCQLGTGLHSGMALEDLRDAV
-39 FFLPGN
+39 
-45 EFCFLLRAAH
+45 
-55 DGVILESAQKTAVK
+55 I
-69 GEVFWQLFF
+69 W
-78 HSYMMQE
+78 E

-96 GEQIRNLVQEAIDN
+96 GDQIRNLVQDAIDK
-110 EDFSQLSSTVTNVV
+110 EDFSQLSSTISNVV

-137 SLGNGSRQAGSEAGA
+137 SLGNGTRQPGGAPGA
-152 ETDSSRARNRAEDA
+152 EKDSSGAQDA

-171 QNAQDQMGD
+171 QTVQDQADG
-180 QRGTAGA
+180 QTGTAGSK
-187 NRGDRTRS
+187 RGDRTQS
-195 ESEDTYRKHRPYQ
+195 ESGDQYRNRRPYQ
-208 EWTRQTRQEAADRIR
+208 TWTTQARQEAADRIR
-223 VNVEKAC
+223 VNMEKTH
-230 RTKYTEHVQKKNTA
+230 RTRYTEHAQEKNTS
-244 LVPVRAPGQISGA
+244 LVPVKAPGRVSGT
-257 VMKWTGYACSGT
+257 VMKWVGYSCSGM

-276 LGVVGAATGIALTVP
+276 LGAVGAATGVSLAVP
-291 ISILGV
+291 VSILGV
-297 LFAGSLALGIGGKK
+297 LFAGSLGVGIGGKK
-311 RSELAQRF
+311 RLELAQRF
-319 RKYVNVLGNRTY
+319 RKYVSVLGNRTY

-392 RQKTAQQSKESGTQ
+392 RRKAAQQSKDPGRREGDGQYFETAFDSESSG
-406 EAGGKLHSE
+406 
-415 DGLASERKAGSENA
+415 GSENA
-429 SANRGG
+429 AAKRSGTNQNG
-435 AGFDGGIRSDLD
+435 AASGHFADSDIQADLD

-454 AQGKSYIRH
+454 AQGRSYIRH

-477 EKLARLELVVTRIF
+477 EKLARLEVVVTRIF

-528 PVGGQNID
+528 PVSGQNID
-536 SMKKEIEGTL
+536 TMKKEIEETL
-546 DTLNAAFEKLLDDLF
+546 DTLNSAFEKLLDDLF

-591 RRNL
+591 R

>member
-1 MQGDIVNIQ
+1 MAEGIVLYS
-10 TNQKPNKPNKPKT
+10 
-23 KQTQKE
+23 KQHE
-29 AAHRKSLCAV
+29 SKS
-39 FFLPGN
+39 
-45 EFCFLLRAAH
+45 
-55 DGVILESAQKTAVK
+55 
-69 GEVFWQLFF
+69 WQLGTGL
-78 HSYMMQE
+78 HSGMALEDLRDAVIWE

-96 GEQIRNLVQEAIDN
+96 GDQIRNLVQDAIDK
-110 EDFSQLSSTVTNVV
+110 EDFSQLSSTISNVV

-137 SLGNGSRQAGSEAGA
+137 SLGNGTRQPGGAPGA
-152 ETDSSRARNRAEDA
+152 EKDSSGAQDA
-166 RYSGG
+166 RYSGR
-171 QNAQDQMGD
+171 QTVQDQADG
-180 QRGTAGA
+180 QTGTAGSKRGGRTQNESGDQYR
-187 NRGDRTRS
+187 NR
-195 ESEDTYRKHRPYQ
+195 RPYQ
-208 EWTRQTRQEAADRIR
+208 TWTTQARQEAADRIR
-223 VNVEKAC
+223 VNMEK
-230 RTKYTEHVQKKNTA
+230 THSEHAQKKNTS
-244 LVPVRAPGQISGA
+244 LVPVKAPGKVSGT
-257 VMKWTGYACSGT
+257 VMKWVGYSCSGM

-276 LGVVGAATGIALTVP
+276 LGAVGAATGVSLAVP
-291 ISILGV
+291 VSILGV
-297 LFAGSLALGIGGKK
+297 LFAGSLGLGIGGKK
-311 RSELAQRF
+311 RLELAQRF
-319 RKYVNVLGNRTY
+319 RKYVSVLGNRTY

-392 RQKTAQQSKESGTQ
+392 RKKAAQQSKDPGRRDGDGQYFETAFDFESSG
-406 EAGGKLHSE
+406 
-415 DGLASERKAGSENA
+415 GSENA
-429 SANRGG
+429 AAKRSGTNQNG
-435 AGFDGGIRSDLD
+435 AASGHFADSDIRADMD

-454 AQGKSYIRH
+454 AQGRSYIRH
-463 IHECNDRILDEAMS
+463 IHECNDRIPDEAMS
-477 EKLARLELVVTRIF
+477 EKLARLEVVVTRIF

-536 SMKKEIEGTL
+536 TMKKEIEETL
-546 DTLNAAFEKLLDDLF
+546 DTLNSAFEKLLDDLF

-577 MLAQEGLTGNQFER
+577 MLAQEGLTGNRFER
-591 RRNL
+591 K

>member
-1 MQGDIVNIQ
+1 MAEGIVLYS
-10 TNQKPNKPNKPKT
+10 
-23 KQTQKE
+23 KQHE
-29 AAHRKSLCAV
+29 SKS
-39 FFLPGN
+39 
-45 EFCFLLRAAH
+45 
-55 DGVILESAQKTAVK
+55 
-69 GEVFWQLFF
+69 WQLGTGL
-78 HSYMMQE
+78 YRWMALEDLRDAVIWE

-96 GEQIRNLVQEAIDN
+96 GDQIRNLVQDAIDK
-110 EDFSQLSSTVTNVV
+110 EDFSQLSSTISNVV

-130 LEKALKD
+130 LEKALKE
-137 SLGNGSRQAGSEAGA
+137 SLGNGIQQPGGAVGA
-152 ETDSSRARNRAEDA
+152 EKDSSGAWHEMKDA
-166 RYSGG
+166 RYGGG
-171 QNAQDQMGD
+171 QTVQDQADGQTGAAGSNRGGRTQSESGD
-180 QRGTAGA
+180 QYR
-187 NRGDRTRS
+187 NR
-195 ESEDTYRKHRPYQ
+195 RPYQ
-208 EWTRQTRQEAADRIR
+208 TWTTQARQEAADRIR
-223 VNVEKAC
+223 SNMEKTH
-230 RTKYTEHVQKKNTA
+230 RTNDAGHAQKESKA
-244 LVPVRAPGQISGA
+244 LVPVKAPGRISGT
-257 VMKWTGYACSGT
+257 VMKWVGYSCSGM

-276 LGVVGAATGIALTVP
+276 LGVVGAATGVSLAVP
-291 ISILGV
+291 VSILGV
-297 LFAGSLALGIGGKK
+297 LFAGSLGVGIGGKK
-311 RSELAQRF
+311 RLELAQRF
-319 RKYVNVLGNRTY
+319 RKYVSVLGNRTY

-366 DQKETC
+366 DQRETC

-392 RQKTAQQSKESGTQ
+392 RRKAAQQGKDPGRQDGDGQHFETAFDSESRG
-406 EAGGKLHSE
+406 
-415 DGLASERKAGSENA
+415 GSENA
-429 SANRGG
+429 AAKRNGTNQNG
-435 AGFDGGIRSDLD
+435 AASEHFADSDIRADLD

-454 AQGKSYIRH
+454 AQGRSYIRH
-463 IHECNDRILDEAMS
+463 IHECNDRIPDEAMS

-536 SMKKEIEGTL
+536 TMKKEIEETL
-546 DTLNAAFEKLLDDLF
+546 DTLNSAFEKLLDDLF

-577 MLAQEGLTGNQFER
+577 MLAQEGLTGNRFER
-591 RRNL
+591 R

>member
-1 MQGDIVNIQ
+1 M
-10 TNQKPNKPNKPKT
+10 
-23 KQTQKE
+23 
-29 AAHRKSLCAV
+29 
-39 FFLPGN
+39 
-45 EFCFLLRAAH
+45 LRATWYGA
-55 DGVILESAQKTAVK
+55 ILEATQKTAVNE
-69 GEVFWQLFF
+69 GVFWQLFF
-78 HSYMMQE
+78 DSFDFRE

-96 GEQIRNLVQEAIDN
+96 GDQIRNLVQDAIDK
-110 EDFSQLSSTVTNVV
+110 EDFSQLSSTISNVV

-137 SLGNGSRQAGSEAGA
+137 SLGNGTRQPGGAAGA
-152 ETDSSRARNRAEDA
+152 EKDSSGAQDA
-166 RYSGG
+166 RYGGG
-171 QNAQDQMGD
+171 QTVQDQADG
-180 QRGTAGA
+180 QTGTAGS
-187 NRGDRTRS
+187 NRGGRTQS
-195 ESEDTYRKHRPYQ
+195 ESGDQYRNRRPYQ
-208 EWTRQTRQEAADRIR
+208 TWTTQARQEAADRIR
-223 VNVEKAC
+223 VNMEKTH
-230 RTKYTEHVQKKNTA
+230 RTRYTEHAQEKNTS
-244 LVPVRAPGQISGA
+244 LVPVKAPGKVSGT
-257 VMKWTGYACSGT
+257 VMKWVGYSCSGM

-276 LGVVGAATGIALTVP
+276 LGAVGAATGVSLAVP
-291 ISILGV
+291 VSILGV
-297 LFAGSLALGIGGKK
+297 LFAGSLGLGIGGKK
-311 RSELAQRF
+311 RLELAQRF
-319 RKYVNVLGNRTY
+319 RKYVSVLGNRTY

-392 RQKTAQQSKESGTQ
+392 RKKAAQQSKDPGRRDGDGQYFETAFDSESSG
-406 EAGGKLHSE
+406 
-415 DGLASERKAGSENA
+415 GSENA
-429 SANRGG
+429 AAKRSGTNQNG
-435 AGFDGGIRSDLD
+435 AASGHFADSDIQADLD

-454 AQGKSYIRH
+454 AQGRSYIRH
-463 IHECNDRILDEAMS
+463 IHECNDRIPDEAMS
-477 EKLARLELVVTRIF
+477 EKLARLEVVVTRIF

-536 SMKKEIEGTL
+536 TMKKEIEETL
-546 DTLNAAFEKLLDDLF
+546 DTLNSAFEKLLDDLF

-591 RRNL
+591 K

>member
-1 MQGDIVNIQ
+1 MAEGIVLYS
-10 TNQKPNKPNKPKT
+10 
-23 KQTQKE
+23 KQHE
-29 AAHRKSLCAV
+29 SKS
-39 FFLPGN
+39 
-45 EFCFLLRAAH
+45 
-55 DGVILESAQKTAVK
+55 
-69 GEVFWQLFF
+69 WQLGTGL
-78 HSYMMQE
+78 HSGMALEDLRDAVIWE

-96 GEQIRNLVQEAIDN
+96 GDQIRNLVQDAIDK
-110 EDFSQLSSTVTNVV
+110 EDFSQLSSTISNVV

-137 SLGNGSRQAGSEAGA
+137 SLGNGTQQPGGAAGA
-152 ETDSSRARNRAEDA
+152 EKDSSGAQDA
-166 RYSGG
+166 RYGGG
-171 QNAQDQMGD
+171 QTVQDQADG
-180 QRGTAGA
+180 QTGTAGS
-187 NRGDRTRS
+187 NRGGRTQS
-195 ESEDTYRKHRPYQ
+195 ESGDQYRNRRPYQ
-208 EWTRQTRQEAADRIR
+208 TWTTQARQEAADRIR
-223 VNVEKAC
+223 VNMEKTH
-230 RTKYTEHVQKKNTA
+230 RTRYTEHAQEKNTS
-244 LVPVRAPGQISGA
+244 LVPVKAPGKVSGT
-257 VMKWTGYACSGT
+257 VMKWVGYSCSGM

-276 LGVVGAATGIALTVP
+276 LGAVGAATGVSLAVP
-291 ISILGV
+291 VSILGV
-297 LFAGSLALGIGGKK
+297 LFAGSLGLGIGGKK
-311 RSELAQRF
+311 RLELAQRF
-319 RKYVNVLGNRTY
+319 RKYVSVLGNRTY

-392 RQKTAQQSKESGTQ
+392 RKKAAQQSKDPGRRDGDGQYFETVFDSESSG
-406 EAGGKLHSE
+406 
-415 DGLASERKAGSENA
+415 GSENA
-429 SANRGG
+429 AAKRSGTNQNG
-435 AGFDGGIRSDLD
+435 AASGHFADSDIRADLD

-454 AQGKSYIRH
+454 AQGRSYIRH
-463 IHECNDRILDEAMS
+463 IHECNDRIPDEAMS
-477 EKLARLELVVTRIF
+477 EKLARLEVVVTRIF

-536 SMKKEIEGTL
+536 TMKKEIEETL
-546 DTLNAAFEKLLDDLF
+546 DTLNSAFEKLLDDLF

-591 RRNL
+591 K

>member
-1 MQGDIVNIQ
+1 MLYS
-10 TNQKPNKPNKPKT
+10 
-23 KQTQKE
+23 KQHE
-29 AAHRKSLCAV
+29 SKS
-39 FFLPGN
+39 
-45 EFCFLLRAAH
+45 
-55 DGVILESAQKTAVK
+55 
-69 GEVFWQLFF
+69 WQLGTGL
-78 HSYMMQE
+78 HSGMALEDLRDAVIWE

-96 GEQIRNLVQEAIDN
+96 GDQIRNLVQDAIDK
-110 EDFSQLSSTVTNVV
+110 EDFSQLSSTISNVV

-137 SLGNGSRQAGSEAGA
+137 SLGNGTRQPGGAPGA
-152 ETDSSRARNRAEDA
+152 EKDSSGAQDA
-166 RYSGG
+166 RYSGR
-171 QNAQDQMGD
+171 QTVQDQADG
-180 QRGTAGA
+180 QTGTAGS
-187 NRGDRTRS
+187 NRGDRTQS
-195 ESEDTYRKHRPYQ
+195 ESGDQYRNRRPYQ
-208 EWTRQTRQEAADRIR
+208 TWTTQARQEAADRIR
-223 VNVEKAC
+223 VNMEKTH
-230 RTKYTEHVQKKNTA
+230 RTRYTEHAQEKNTS
-244 LVPVRAPGQISGA
+244 LVPVKAPGRVSGT
-257 VMKWTGYACSGT
+257 VMKWVGYSCSGM

-276 LGVVGAATGIALTVP
+276 LGAVGAATGVSLAVP
-291 ISILGV
+291 VSILGV
-297 LFAGSLALGIGGKK
+297 LFAGSLGLGIGGKK
-311 RSELAQRF
+311 RLELAQRF
-319 RKYVNVLGNRTY
+319 RKYVSVLGNRTY

-392 RQKTAQQSKESGTQ
+392 RKKAAQQSKDPGRRDGDGQYFETAFDSESSG
-406 EAGGKLHSE
+406 
-415 DGLASERKAGSENA
+415 GSENA
-429 SANRGG
+429 AAKRSGTNQNG
-435 AGFDGGIRSDLD
+435 AASGHFADSDIRADLD

-454 AQGKSYIRH
+454 AQGRSYIRH
-463 IHECNDRILDEAMS
+463 IHECNDRIPDEAMS
-477 EKLARLELVVTRIF
+477 EKLARLEVVVTRIF

-536 SMKKEIEGTL
+536 TMKKEIEETL
-546 DTLNAAFEKLLDDLF
+546 DTLNSAFEKLLDDLF

-577 MLAQEGLTGNQFER
+577 MLAQEGLTGNRFER
-591 RRNL
+591 K

>member
-1 MQGDIVNIQ
+1 MAEGIVLYS
-10 TNQKPNKPNKPKT
+10 
-23 KQTQKE
+23 KQHE
-29 AAHRKSLCAV
+29 SKS
-39 FFLPGN
+39 
-45 EFCFLLRAAH
+45 
-55 DGVILESAQKTAVK
+55 
-69 GEVFWQLFF
+69 WQLGTGL
-78 HSYMMQE
+78 HSGMALEDLRDAVIWE

-96 GEQIRNLVQEAIDN
+96 GDQIRNLVQDAIDK
-110 EDFSQLSSTVTNVV
+110 EDFSQLSSTISNVV

-137 SLGNGSRQAGSEAGA
+137 SLGNGTQQPGGAAGA
-152 ETDSSRARNRAEDA
+152 EKDSSGAQDA
-166 RYSGG
+166 RYGGG
-171 QNAQDQMGD
+171 QTVQDQADG
-180 QRGTAGA
+180 QTGTAGS
-187 NRGDRTRS
+187 NRGGRTQS
-195 ESEDTYRKHRPYQ
+195 ESGDQYRNRRPYQ
-208 EWTRQTRQEAADRIR
+208 TWTTQARQEAADRIR
-223 VNVEKAC
+223 VNMEKTH
-230 RTKYTEHVQKKNTA
+230 RTRYTEHAQEKNTS
-244 LVPVRAPGQISGA
+244 LVPVKAPGKVSGT
-257 VMKWTGYACSGT
+257 VMKWVGYSCSGM

-276 LGVVGAATGIALTVP
+276 LGAVGAATGVSLAVP
-291 ISILGV
+291 VGILGV
-297 LFAGSLALGIGGKK
+297 LFAGSLGLGIGGKK
-311 RSELAQRF
+311 RLELAQRF
-319 RKYVNVLGNRTY
+319 RKYVSVLGNRTY

-392 RQKTAQQSKESGTQ
+392 RKKAAQQSKDPGRRDGDGQYFETAFDSESSG
-406 EAGGKLHSE
+406 
-415 DGLASERKAGSENA
+415 GSENA
-429 SANRGG
+429 AAKRSGTNQNG
-435 AGFDGGIRSDLD
+435 AASGHFADSDIRADLD

-454 AQGKSYIRH
+454 AQGRSYIRH

-477 EKLARLELVVTRIF
+477 EKLARLEVVVTRIF

-536 SMKKEIEGTL
+536 TMKKEIEETL
-546 DTLNAAFEKLLDDLF
+546 DTLNSAFEKLLDDLF

-591 RRNL
+591 K

>member
-1 MQGDIVNIQ
+1 MLYS
-10 TNQKPNKPNKPKT
+10 
-23 KQTQKE
+23 KQHE
-29 AAHRKSLCAV
+29 SKSCQLGTGLHSGMALEDLRDAV
-39 FFLPGN
+39 
-45 EFCFLLRAAH
+45 
-55 DGVILESAQKTAVK
+55 I
-69 GEVFWQLFF
+69 W
-78 HSYMMQE
+78 E

-96 GEQIRNLVQEAIDN
+96 GDQIRNLVQDAIDK
-110 EDFSQLSSTVTNVV
+110 EDFSQLSSTISNVV

-137 SLGNGSRQAGSEAGA
+137 SLGNGTRQPGGAAGA
-152 ETDSSRARNRAEDA
+152 EKDSSGAQDA

-171 QNAQDQMGD
+171 QTVQDQADG
-180 QRGTAGA
+180 QTGTAGSK
-187 NRGDRTRS
+187 RGDRTQS
-195 ESEDTYRKHRPYQ
+195 ESGDQYRNRRPYQ
-208 EWTRQTRQEAADRIR
+208 TWTTQARQEAADRIR
-223 VNVEKAC
+223 VNMEKTH
-230 RTKYTEHVQKKNTA
+230 RTRYTEHAQEKNTS
-244 LVPVRAPGQISGA
+244 LVPVKAPGKVSGT
-257 VMKWTGYACSGT
+257 VMKWVGYSCSGM

-276 LGVVGAATGIALTVP
+276 LGAVGAATGVSLAVP
-291 ISILGV
+291 VSILGV
-297 LFAGSLALGIGGKK
+297 LFAGSLGLGIGGKK
-311 RSELAQRF
+311 RLELAQRF
-319 RKYVNVLGNRTY
+319 RKYVSVLGNRTY

-392 RQKTAQQSKESGTQ
+392 RKKAAQQSKDPGRRNGDGQYFETEFDSESSG
-406 EAGGKLHSE
+406 
-415 DGLASERKAGSENA
+415 GSENA
-429 SANRGG
+429 AAKRSGTNQNG
-435 AGFDGGIRSDLD
+435 AASGHFADSDIQADLD

-454 AQGKSYIRH
+454 AQGRSYIRH
-463 IHECNDRILDEAMS
+463 IHECNDRIPDEAMS
-477 EKLARLELVVTRIF
+477 EKLARLEVVVTRIF

-536 SMKKEIEGTL
+536 TMKKEIEETL
-546 DTLNAAFEKLLDDLF
+546 DTLNSAFEKLLDDLF

-577 MLAQEGLTGNQFER
+577 MLAQEGLTGNRFER
-591 RRNL
+591 K

>member
-1 MQGDIVNIQ
+1 M
-10 TNQKPNKPNKPKT
+10 
-23 KQTQKE
+23 
-29 AAHRKSLCAV
+29 
-39 FFLPGN
+39 
-45 EFCFLLRAAH
+45 LRTTWYGA
-55 DGVILESAQKTAVK
+55 ILEATQKTAVNE
-69 GEVFWQLFF
+69 GVFWQLFF
-78 HSYMMQE
+78 DSFDFRE

-96 GEQIRNLVQEAIDN
+96 GDQIRNLVQDAIDK
-110 EDFSQLSSTVTNVV
+110 EDFSQLSSTISNVV

-137 SLGNGSRQAGSEAGA
+137 SLGNGTRQTGSAVGSEK
-152 ETDSSRARNRAEDA
+152 DSSEAPRQTKDA
-166 RYSGG
+166 RYSDGKNTQDRMG
-171 QNAQDQMGD
+171 AQM
-180 QRGTAGA
+180 GTAGTA
-187 NRGDRTRS
+187 RGDRTQTG
-195 ESEDTYRKHRPYQ
+195 SEDTYRSRRPYQ
-208 EWTRQTRQEAADRIR
+208 TWTTQARQEAADRIR
-223 VNVEKAC
+223 VNMEKTH
-230 RTKYTEHVQKKNTA
+230 REHAQKNTS
-244 LVPVRAPGQISGA
+244 LVPVKAPGRVSGT
-257 VMKWTGYACSGT
+257 VMKWVGYSCGGM

-276 LGVVGAATGIALTVP
+276 LGVVGAATGVTLTLP
-291 ISILGV
+291 AGILGV
-297 LFAGSLALGIGGKK
+297 LCVGSVGLGIGGK
-311 RSELAQRF
+311 RRLELAQRF
-319 RKYVNVLGNRTY
+319 RKYVSVLGNRTY

-392 RQKTAQQSKESGTQ
+392 RQKAAQQSTDSGGRDGNEPHFETVFDSES
-406 EAGGKLHSE
+406 
-415 DGLASERKAGSENA
+415 RAGSENTAAGRSKANQAGAA
-429 SANRGG
+429 SGH
-435 AGFDGGIRSDLD
+435 FSDSDIRPDLD

-454 AQGKSYIRH
+454 AQGRSYIRH
-463 IHECNDRILDEAMS
+463 IHECNDRIPDEAMS
-477 EKLARLELVVTRIF
+477 EKLTRLELVTTRIF

-523 NLNEQ
+523 NLNDQ

-536 SMKKEIEGTL
+536 TMKKEIEETL

-577 MLAQEGLTGNQFER
+577 MLAQEGLTENQFER
-591 RRNL
+591 R

>member
-1 MQGDIVNIQ
+1 MLYS
-10 TNQKPNKPNKPKT
+10 
-23 KQTQKE
+23 KQHE
-29 AAHRKSLCAV
+29 SKS
-39 FFLPGN
+39 
-45 EFCFLLRAAH
+45 
-55 DGVILESAQKTAVK
+55 
-69 GEVFWQLFF
+69 WQLGTGL
-78 HSYMMQE
+78 HSGMALEDLRDAVIWE

-96 GEQIRNLVQEAIDN
+96 GDQIRNLVQDAIDK
-110 EDFSQLSSTVTNVV
+110 EDFSQLSSTISNVV

-137 SLGNGSRQAGSEAGA
+137 SLGNGTRQPGGAPGA
-152 ETDSSRARNRAEDA
+152 EKDSSGAQDA

-171 QNAQDQMGD
+171 QTAQDQADG
-180 QRGTAGA
+180 QTGTAGS
-187 NRGDRTRS
+187 NRGGRTQS
-195 ESEDTYRKHRPYQ
+195 ESGDQYRNRRPYQ
-208 EWTRQTRQEAADRIR
+208 TWTTQARQEAADRIR
-223 VNVEKAC
+223 VNMEK
-230 RTKYTEHVQKKNTA
+230 THSEHAQKKNTS
-244 LVPVRAPGQISGA
+244 LVPVKAPGRVSGT
-257 VMKWTGYACSGT
+257 VMKWVGYSCSGM

-276 LGVVGAATGIALTVP
+276 LGAVGAATGVSLAVP
-291 ISILGV
+291 VSILGV
-297 LFAGSLALGIGGKK
+297 LFAGSLGLGLGGKK
-311 RSELAQRF
+311 RLELAQRF
-319 RKYVNVLGNRTY
+319 RKYVSVLGNRTY

-392 RQKTAQQSKESGTQ
+392 RKKAAQQSKDPGRRDGDGQYFETAFDSESSG
-406 EAGGKLHSE
+406 
-415 DGLASERKAGSENA
+415 GSENA
-429 SANRGG
+429 AAKRSGTNQNG
-435 AGFDGGIRSDLD
+435 AASGHFADSDIRADLD

-454 AQGKSYIRH
+454 AQGRSYIRH
-463 IHECNDRILDEAMS
+463 IHECNDRIPDEAMS
-477 EKLARLELVVTRIF
+477 EKLARLEVVVTRIF

-536 SMKKEIEGTL
+536 TMKKEIEETL
-546 DTLNAAFEKLLDDLF
+546 DTLNSAFEKLLDDLF
-561 EEQAWDISS
+561 KEQAWDISS

-577 MLAQEGLTGNQFER
+577 MLAQEGLTGNRFER
-591 RRNL
+591 K

>member
-1 MQGDIVNIQ
+1 MLYS
-10 TNQKPNKPNKPKT
+10 
-23 KQTQKE
+23 KQHE
-29 AAHRKSLCAV
+29 SKS
-39 FFLPGN
+39 
-45 EFCFLLRAAH
+45 
-55 DGVILESAQKTAVK
+55 
-69 GEVFWQLFF
+69 WQLGTGL
-78 HSYMMQE
+78 HSGMALEDLRDAVIWE

-96 GEQIRNLVQEAIDN
+96 GDQIRNLVQDAIDK
-110 EDFSQLSSTVTNVV
+110 EDFSQLSSTISNVV

-137 SLGNGSRQAGSEAGA
+137 SLGNGTRQPGGAAGA
-152 ETDSSRARNRAEDA
+152 EKDSSGAQDA

-171 QNAQDQMGD
+171 QTVQDQADG
-180 QRGTAGA
+180 QTGTAGS
-187 NRGDRTRS
+187 NRGGRTQS
-195 ESEDTYRKHRPYQ
+195 ESGDQYRNRRPYQ
-208 EWTRQTRQEAADRIR
+208 TWTTQARQEAADRIR
-223 VNVEKAC
+223 VNMEK
-230 RTKYTEHVQKKNTA
+230 THSEHAQEKNTS
-244 LVPVRAPGQISGA
+244 LVPVKAPGRVSGT
-257 VMKWTGYACSGT
+257 VMKWVGYSCSGM

-276 LGVVGAATGIALTVP
+276 LGAVGAATGVSLAVP
-291 ISILGV
+291 VSILGV
-297 LFAGSLALGIGGKK
+297 LFAGSLGLGLGGKK
-311 RSELAQRF
+311 RLELAQRF
-319 RKYVNVLGNRTY
+319 RKYVSVLGNRTY

-366 DQKETC
+366 DQRETC

-392 RQKTAQQSKESGTQ
+392 RKKAAQQSKDPGRRDGDGQYFETAFDSESSG
-406 EAGGKLHSE
+406 
-415 DGLASERKAGSENA
+415 GSENA
-429 SANRGG
+429 AAKRSGTNQNG
-435 AGFDGGIRSDLD
+435 AASGRFADSDIRADLD

-454 AQGKSYIRH
+454 AQGRSYIRH
-463 IHECNDRILDEAMS
+463 IHECNDRIPDEAMS
-477 EKLARLELVVTRIF
+477 EKLARLEVVVTRIF

-536 SMKKEIEGTL
+536 TMKKEIEETL
-546 DTLNAAFEKLLDDLF
+546 DTLNSAFEKLLDDLF

-577 MLAQEGLTGNQFER
+577 MLAQEGLTGNRFER
-591 RRNL
+591 K

>member
-1 MQGDIVNIQ
+1 M
-10 TNQKPNKPNKPKT
+10 
-23 KQTQKE
+23 
-29 AAHRKSLCAV
+29 
-39 FFLPGN
+39 
-45 EFCFLLRAAH
+45 LRATWYGA
-55 DGVILESAQKTAVK
+55 ILEATQKTAVNE
-69 GEVFWQLFF
+69 GVFWQLFF
-78 HSYMMQE
+78 DSFDFRE

-96 GEQIRNLVQEAIDN
+96 GDQIRNLVQDAIDK
-110 EDFSQLSSTVTNVV
+110 EDFSQLSSTISNVV

-137 SLGNGSRQAGSEAGA
+137 SLGNGTRQPGGAAGA
-152 ETDSSRARNRAEDA
+152 EKDSSGAQDA

-171 QNAQDQMGD
+171 QTVQDQADG
-180 QRGTAGA
+180 QTGTAGS
-187 NRGDRTRS
+187 NRGGRTQS
-195 ESEDTYRKHRPYQ
+195 ESGDQYRNRRPYQ
-208 EWTRQTRQEAADRIR
+208 TWTTQARQEAADRIR
-223 VNVEKAC
+223 VNMEK
-230 RTKYTEHVQKKNTA
+230 THSEHAQEKNTS
-244 LVPVRAPGQISGA
+244 LVPVKAPGRVSGT
-257 VMKWTGYACSGT
+257 VMKWVGYSCSGM

-276 LGVVGAATGIALTVP
+276 LGTVGAATGVSLAVP
-291 ISILGV
+291 VSILGV
-297 LFAGSLALGIGGKK
+297 LFAGSLGLGLGGKK
-311 RSELAQRF
+311 RLELAQRF
-319 RKYVNVLGNRTY
+319 RKYVSVLGNRTY

-392 RQKTAQQSKESGTQ
+392 RKKAAQQSKDPGRRDGDGQYFETAFDSESSG
-406 EAGGKLHSE
+406 
-415 DGLASERKAGSENA
+415 GSENA
-429 SANRGG
+429 AAKRSGTNQNG
-435 AGFDGGIRSDLD
+435 AASGHFADSDIRADLD

-454 AQGKSYIRH
+454 AQGRSYIRH
-463 IHECNDRILDEAMS
+463 IHECNDRIPDEAMS
-477 EKLARLELVVTRIF
+477 EKLARLEVVVTRIF

-536 SMKKEIEGTL
+536 TMKKEIEETL
-546 DTLNAAFEKLLDDLF
+546 DTLNSAFEKLLDDLF

-577 MLAQEGLTGNQFER
+577 MLAQEGLTGNRFER
-591 RRNL
+591 K

>member
-1 MQGDIVNIQ
+1 MAEGIVLYS
-10 TNQKPNKPNKPKT
+10 
-23 KQTQKE
+23 KQHE
-29 AAHRKSLCAV
+29 SKS
-39 FFLPGN
+39 
-45 EFCFLLRAAH
+45 
-55 DGVILESAQKTAVK
+55 
-69 GEVFWQLFF
+69 WQLGTGL
-78 HSYMMQE
+78 HSGMALEDLRDAVIWE

-96 GEQIRNLVQEAIDN
+96 GDQIRNLVQDAIDK
-110 EDFSQLSSTVTNVV
+110 EDFSQLSSTISNVV

-137 SLGNGSRQAGSEAGA
+137 SLGNGTRQPGGAPGA
-152 ETDSSRARNRAEDA
+152 EKDSSGAQDA
-166 RYSGG
+166 RYSGR
-171 QNAQDQMGD
+171 QTVQDQADG
-180 QRGTAGA
+180 QTGTAGS
-187 NRGDRTRS
+187 NRGDRTQS
-195 ESEDTYRKHRPYQ
+195 ESGDQYRNRRPYQ
-208 EWTRQTRQEAADRIR
+208 TWTTQARQEAADRIR
-223 VNVEKAC
+223 VNMEKTH
-230 RTKYTEHVQKKNTA
+230 RTRYTEHAQEKNTS
-244 LVPVRAPGQISGA
+244 LVPVKAPGRVSGT
-257 VMKWTGYACSGT
+257 VMKWVGYSCSGM

-276 LGVVGAATGIALTVP
+276 LGAVGAATGVSLAVP
-291 ISILGV
+291 VSILGV
-297 LFAGSLALGIGGKK
+297 LFAGSLGLGIGGKK
-311 RSELAQRF
+311 RLELAQRF
-319 RKYVNVLGNRTY
+319 RKYVSVLGNRTY

-392 RQKTAQQSKESGTQ
+392 RKKAAQQSKDPGRREGDGQYFETAFDSESSG
-406 EAGGKLHSE
+406 
-415 DGLASERKAGSENA
+415 GSENA
-429 SANRGG
+429 AAKRSGTNQNG
-435 AGFDGGIRSDLD
+435 AASGHFADSDIRADLD

-454 AQGKSYIRH
+454 AQGRSYIRH
-463 IHECNDRILDEAMS
+463 IHECNDRIPDEAMS
-477 EKLARLELVVTRIF
+477 EKLARLEVVVTRIF

-536 SMKKEIEGTL
+536 TMKKEIEETL
-546 DTLNAAFEKLLDDLF
+546 DTLNSAFEKLLDDLF

-577 MLAQEGLTGNQFER
+577 MLAQEGLTGNRFER
-591 RRNL
+591 K

>member
-1 MQGDIVNIQ
+1 MLYS
-10 TNQKPNKPNKPKT
+10 
-23 KQTQKE
+23 KQHE
-29 AAHRKSLCAV
+29 SKS
-39 FFLPGN
+39 
-45 EFCFLLRAAH
+45 
-55 DGVILESAQKTAVK
+55 
-69 GEVFWQLFF
+69 WQLGTGL
-78 HSYMMQE
+78 HSGMALEDLRDAVIWE

-96 GEQIRNLVQEAIDN
+96 GDQIRNLVQDAIDK
-110 EDFSQLSSTVTNVV
+110 EDFSQLSSTISNVV

-137 SLGNGSRQAGSEAGA
+137 SLGNGTRQPGGAPGA
-152 ETDSSRARNRAEDA
+152 EKDSSGAQDA
-166 RYSGG
+166 RYSGR
-171 QNAQDQMGD
+171 QTVQDQADG
-180 QRGTAGA
+180 QTGTAGSKRGGRTQNESGDQYR
-187 NRGDRTRS
+187 NR
-195 ESEDTYRKHRPYQ
+195 RPYQ
-208 EWTRQTRQEAADRIR
+208 TWTTQARQEAADRIR
-223 VNVEKAC
+223 SNMEKTH
-230 RTKYTEHVQKKNTA
+230 RTNDAEHAQKESKA
-244 LVPVRAPGQISGA
+244 LVPVKAPGRVSGT
-257 VMKWTGYACSGT
+257 VMKWVGYSCSGM

-276 LGVVGAATGIALTVP
+276 LGAVGAATGVSLAVP
-291 ISILGV
+291 VSILGV
-297 LFAGSLALGIGGKK
+297 LFAGSLGLGIGGKK
-311 RSELAQRF
+311 RLELAQRF
-319 RKYVNVLGNRTY
+319 RKYVSVLGNRTY

-392 RQKTAQQSKESGTQ
+392 RRKAAQQSKDPGRREGDGQYFETAFDSESSG
-406 EAGGKLHSE
+406 
-415 DGLASERKAGSENA
+415 GSENA
-429 SANRGG
+429 AAKRSGTNQNG
-435 AGFDGGIRSDLD
+435 AASGHFADSDIQADLD

-454 AQGKSYIRH
+454 AQGRSYIRH
-463 IHECNDRILDEAMS
+463 IHECNDRIPDEAMS
-477 EKLARLELVVTRIF
+477 EKLARLEVVVTRIF

-536 SMKKEIEGTL
+536 TMKKEIEETL
-546 DTLNAAFEKLLDDLF
+546 DTLNSAFEKLLDDLF

-591 RRNL
+591 R